1 MYAIFSKKK
10 CKTKQQFGAE
20 KRTNQRMTASKWPWV
35 QELSPRHTGLKAT
48 ALTSIPTL
56 LPNYKLRQDI
66 KTESGA
72 QHLESAHW
80 TYFEFFSERLCVLLV
95 LGACGFHSAV
105 QFSYFGLSWC
115 QPRQGVDHVFVE
127 AHHSIEGFFQVILA
141 RIRSTWEKQR

>member
-1 MYAIFSKKK
+1 MFAFFKKK
-10 CKTKQQFGAE
+10 MQNKTTVRGRE
-20 KRTNQRMTASKWPWV
+20 ENQPTHDSLQWPWV
-35 QELSPRHTGLKAT
+35 QELSLRHTGLKAT
-48 ALTSIPTL
+48 AITSIPTL

-72 QHLESAHW
+72 QLLESAHW

-95 LGACGFHSAV
+95 LGACGLHSAV

-115 QPRQGVDHVFVE
+115 QPRQGVDHIFVE
-127 AHHSIEGFFQVILA
+127 AHHAIEGFFQVILA